1 MATQTLTGTQLL
13 PYLSGRIDAFG
24 SATQIRF
31 RQSGTGLRFK
41 ATGTDCTL
49 TGTWSG
55 TQPFLLFIDGAQ
67 QTTPTHASG
76 VLTLFTGLSD
86 TQRTIELRLNT
97 GYSGTG
103 NYIVPLNNSM
113 VITGAAPAIALD
125 TTWGPQRAVHGGYG
139 ILSTILP
146 DTSGTLIG
154 PSLGTTSFPSMSDAS
169 GFGAG
174 AAVNSGVRF
183 RARADRIYF
192 YTATTSARWY
202 SLYRDG
208 VRVASVSATASVSLV
223 YQWFEIANSLDDGSA
238 HDWEI
243 TTGGLGG
250 GAQSLDMIMIGGAS
264 AAFSATSPSPREC
277 ILCIG
282 DSLTVAV
289 SGSGSDDTQGNAT
302 FAWGAVLGRL
312 LGRDAILAG
321 RSGSPCLTGARQIA
335 ADIRMAM
342 AATGRMP
349 THIVIYYGRN
359 NTDTPTTQTDYTT
372 MLQQALGAPQFTGK
386 IVCVTI
392 PQIGS
397 WASNGAL
404 VNTGIRN
411 AVAAVASGRVAIVE
425 GATWTDVGVGSDGT
439 HYTITGQALVGQR
452 LYDSGALTVTG
463 GSYPATANV
472 RLGTQY
478 GPTGSEYTGT
488 LSVPAVGNV
497 LAGFAVDA
505 SVGTYV
511 TVGTGSV
518 KLAVPFGP
526 SSSLTGTYDG
536 SDRWTDPGQA
546 NVLVGADYKA
556 NSATNNRSGTVI
568 QPLVSQVLAS
578 TPFGPGGSLT
588 GTLVASGGLTPTNIA
603 DIAAAV
609 VGRPEFVAVK
619 AIAYDPTTGSGG
631 RVLLS
636 NGKFVSLQT
645 NGTRLIEDV

>member
-1 MATQTLTGTQLL
+1 MATTTLTGTQCL
-13 PYLSGRIDAFG
+13 PFCSGRIDSFS

-31 RQSGTGLRFK
+31 RQPGTGMRFRV
-41 ATGTDCTL
+41 TGTDCTL

-55 TQPFLLFIDGAQ
+55 TQPFLLFIDGVQ
-67 QTTPTHASG
+67 QATPTHSSG

-86 TQRTIELRLNT
+86 IQRTVELRLQSAYT
-97 GYSGTG
+97 GTG
-103 NYIVPLNNSM
+103 NYLVPANNSL
-113 VITGAAPAIALD
+113 VATGAAPAVVAD
-125 TTWGPQRAVHGGYG
+125 TTWGPQRYVHAGFGV
-139 ILSTILP
+139 LSTLCQ
-146 DTSGTLIG
+146 DVSGTLIG
-154 PSLGTTSFPSMSDAS
+154 PAYGTTSFPSMSDIS
-169 GFGAG
+169 TPG
-174 AAVNSGVRF
+174 AAVNGSVRF

-192 YTATTSARWY
+192 YTATTAARWY

-208 VRVASVSATASVSLV
+208 VRVASISATAAVSLV
-223 YQWFEIANSLDDGSA
+223 YQWFEIANGLDDGSA

-243 TTGGLGG
+243 TAGGNGG

-264 AAFSATSPSPREC
+264 AAFAATSPSPRLC
-277 ILCIG
+277 ILPTG

-289 SGSGSDDTQGNAT
+289 DGSGADSTGGNAT
-302 FAWGAVLGRL
+302 YAWGAVLGRL

-321 RSGSPCLTGARQIA
+321 RPGATCANGARQIA
-335 ADIRMAM
+335 ADIRMS
-342 AATGRMP
+342 AAACGQMP
-349 THIVIYYGRN
+349 THIVMLYGRN
-359 NTDTPTTQTDYTT
+359 NSDTPTTQADYTT
-372 MLQQALGAPQFTGK
+372 MLQQALGVPQFTGK
-386 IVCVTI
+386 IVCITI

-397 WASNGAL
+397 WASTGAL

-411 AVAAVASGRVAIVE
+411 AVAAVASGRVSIVE
-425 GATWTDVGVGSDGT
+425 GATWTDIGVGSDGT
-439 HYTITGQALVGQR
+439 HYTITGQALLAQR
-452 LYDSGALTVTG
+452 VYDSGALTVTG

-609 VGRPEFVAVK
+609 VARPEFVAVK
-619 AIAYDPTTGSGG
+619 AITYDPTTGIGG
-631 RVLLS
+631 RAQLS